1 MISSN
6 TGSVADQCIVNVEGL
21 TSNCQRLFDEWE
33 SFAVGAGVP
42 ADIRHEL
49 KLVIEETF
57 VNIASYAFDDNMD
70 RTVEIKLMHHHAKE
84 PSDQDIITISFLDH
98 GIAFDPL
105 AKSAP
110 ESQDSLDQGGMGIQ
124 LIRSL
129 TDQQDYRR
137 IDQRNVFTLS
147 RRYTPR

>member
-6 TGSVADQCIVNVEGL
+6 TPSVIDQRTVNVEGL
-21 TSNCQRLFDEWE
+21 VSNCQRLFDEWE
-33 SFAVGAGVP
+33 SFAVDAGIP
-42 ADIRHEL
+42 ADVRHEL
-49 KLVIEETF
+49 KLAIEETF
-57 VNIASYAFDDNMD
+57 VNIASYAFDGNMD
-70 RTVEIKLMHHHAKE
+70 RTVEMKLTHHYAEERSH
-84 PSDQDIITISFLDH
+84 QDTITISFLDH

-110 ESQDSLDQGGMGIQ
+110 EDQESFDEGGMGIH

-129 TDQQDYRR
+129 TEQQDYRR

-147 RRYTPR
+147 RSYTPQ